1 MRAPSAHWFE
11 DIEQTRQSTWNGS
24 VGPDLP
30 VVPWIHPE
38 LHPQIRS
45 LIERWGTEKQLG
57 ARDPVLGMNN
67 RVDQLVFVKSGITAR
82 CVGSPFS
89 QSRLS
94 VAISIPGRLACGN
107 LNFFT
112 HRSCL
117 GRYFALVPS
126 VILSVP
132 QSLIMSPKLP
142 GR

>member
-11 DIEQTRQSTWNGS
+11 DIEQTRQSTWNSS
-24 VGPDLP
+24 VGPNLP

-45 LIERWGTEKQLG
+45 LIERWGTEKQLD
-57 ARDPVLGMNN
+57 ARDPVLGTSN

-94 VAISIPGRLACGN
+94 VAISIPGRLACG
-107 LNFFT
+107 
-112 HRSCL
+112 
-117 GRYFALVPS
+117 
-126 VILSVP
+126 I
-132 QSLIMSPKLP
+132 
-142 GR
+142 